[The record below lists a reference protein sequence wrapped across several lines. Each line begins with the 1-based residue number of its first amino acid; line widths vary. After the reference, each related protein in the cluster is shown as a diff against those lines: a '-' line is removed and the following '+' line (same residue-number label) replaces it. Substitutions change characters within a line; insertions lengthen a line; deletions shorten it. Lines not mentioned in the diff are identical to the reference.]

1 MIDELLFKTNHLG
14 KDGFTWWIG
23 QVADAT
29 VWKAKTLPVNY
40 TDPDKKDT
48 NWPERCKVRII
59 GYHSFNKNELDDK
72 ELPLAHIMMDPT
84 LGSGQG
90 GEGITSNLQGG
101 EVCFGFFLD
110 GDDAQQ
116 PVIVGLLPRPRQAKN
131 ELEDRDFAFKPFTGY
146 TGTVPP
152 TKRTITPPS
161 PPKEAPA
168 PPTFTDSSGTEYSYD
183 GNPFTGW
190 GSTDSFNN
198 RIPFN
203 FTTSFIGAGDTSTQL
218 NYNVNFNDYIT
229 TTGEN
234 AAVQAFIKATTF
246 TYVPPSECKNNLIG
260 QITQILQDFI
270 GFTNGIQKYA
280 EVYIDPILNTVVDI
294 TSQIR
299 SAVESVASIIRLIIN
314 SLRGTIIKC
323 VTALFKKFFNLQK
336 DPLKTILSQ
345 SFKNIINIVYCIFEQ
360 ILPQLLDFLT
370 QLLSDMVDNVTSAPL
385 CAINSLVSG
394 ILAKVMDTVESALDV
409 VLSGVSWLTGG
420 LSSVFNVLNQASSL
434 ATQIYNFISCDDLKC
449 TTPSKWVSNI
459 GPSQEAADNWSKM
472 VGDVNVFKGIS
483 EDLGSIESAISG
495 LPIYTGSMANMTGRT
510 ITQIK
515 TILQEKT
522 ILTISNPGTGYTTG
536 ITTYR
541 NVPLVSVTGVGDG
554 ARATIGVGTGVVYS
568 AVVTK
573 SGKGYNQGDILTV
586 DKKNTGNLG
595 SGLLFVVPE
604 VKTIVNS
611 YYDACANSVNDP
623 KTQDD
628 LPPNDGST
636 KYKKCIPPKVEVY
649 PDGYGAKLTPVI
661 RRGKI
666 IHIDI
671 NSPGFGYEYEPTIT
685 IVDKSGY
692 GKSAKAISK
701 IDENGSI
708 TDVIILDT
716 GLGYCPPPV
725 GIGSTTRDIDMYLT
739 ASRTRIY
746 EGDSVTFIITSS
758 DNETPT
764 EVEYSLRG
772 IDQQFIS
779 QPISGVIS
787 LTDGRAEFKVDTLID
802 EVNSTKDLTL
812 ELPLYDKKRNVLVED
827 SRENPKNK
835 RTNYSLSADEY
846 IINEG
851 SPFKIKLK
859 TKNVDD
865 GTSVPFVIRGVNED
879 LIQDYSTYT
888 AFEVFDNEAEIKFKT
903 KKGVISKNAMFRLEL
918 VNNQASIGIS
928 INKVKTIVVPEPQLC
943 VTGLQLIRP
952 GIGYGPND
960 TATDGINTY
969 ELIISPANGAIF
981 GAKPIST
988 PICGYNEPP
997 VIIINT
1003 LTGIGAELV
1012 PTMKLDD
1019 NNSNTIV
1026 NAAALAGISTDS
1038 IKVVDCV

>member
-23 QVADAT
+23 QVADASF
-29 VWKAKTLPVNY
+29 WKTKTLPVNY
-40 TDPDKKDT
+40 TDPEKKDL

-59 GYHSFNKNELDDK
+59 GYHSFNKNELKDE

-116 PVIVGLLPRPRQAKN
+116 PVVVGLLPRPRQVKN

-146 TGTVPP
+146 KGNVPP
-152 TKRTITPPS
+152 TKRTTTPPS
-161 PPKEAPA
+161 PPKEAPS
-168 PPTFTDSSGTEYSYD
+168 PPTFTDSSGTEYAYD

-198 RIPFN
+198 RIPFDP
-203 FTTSFIGAGDTSTQL
+203 TLSLVGIDTSTQL

-229 TTGEN
+229 TTSEN

-246 TYVPPSECKNNLIG
+246 TYIPPSECKNNLIG
-260 QITQILQDFI
+260 QITQVLQDFI

-280 EVYIDPILNTVVDI
+280 DVYIDPILNTVVDMA
-294 TSQIR
+294 SQIR

-314 SLRGTIIKC
+314 SLRGAIIKC
-323 VTALFKKFFNLQK
+323 VTALFKRFFNIQK
-336 DPLKTILSQ
+336 DPIKTILSQ
-345 SFKNIINIVYCIFEQ
+345 SFKNIINIVYCIFEK

-385 CAINSLVSG
+385 CAINSLVAG
-394 ILAKVMDTVESALDV
+394 ILSKVMDTVESALDV

-420 LSSVFNVLNQASSL
+420 LSSVFNVLNQVSSL
-434 ATQIYNFISCDDLKC
+434 ASQIYNFIGCDDLKC

-459 GPSQEAADNWSKM
+459 GPSQESADNWSKM
-472 VGDVNVFKGIS
+472 VGDINIFKGIS
-483 EDLGSIESAISG
+483 EDLGSVESAIAG
-495 LPIYTGSMANMTGRT
+495 LPIYSGSIPFYSECAD
-510 ITQIK
+510 
-515 TILQEKT
+515 
-522 ILTISNPGTGYTTG
+522 
-536 ITTYR
+536 
-541 NVPLVSVTGVGDG
+541 LV
-554 ARATIGVGTGVVYS
+554 
-568 AVVTK
+568 
-573 SGKGYNQGDILTV
+573 N
-586 DKKNTGNLG
+586 N
-595 SGLLFVVPE
+595 
-604 VKTIVNS
+604 
-611 YYDACANSVNDP
+611 P

-661 RRGKI
+661 RGGKI

-671 NSPGFGYEYEPTIT
+671 ISPGFGYNYEPTIT

-692 GKSAKAISK
+692 GKNAKAISK
-701 IDENGSI
+701 IDTNGSI

-716 GLGYCPPPV
+716 GSDYCPPPV
-725 GIGSTTRDIDMYLT
+725 SIGSTFDMYLT
-739 ASRTRIY
+739 ASRSRIY
-746 EGDSVTFIITSS
+746 EGESVTFTITSS
-758 DNETPT
+758 DNEIPS
-764 EVEYSLRG
+764 EVEYSIQG
-772 IDQQFIS
+772 VEQQFIR
-779 QPISGVIS
+779 QPVSGVIP
-787 LTDGRAEFKVDTLID
+787 LTDGRAEFKVDTTID
-802 EVNSTKDLTL
+802 EVIGTKVLTF
-812 ELPLYDKKRNVLVED
+812 ELPVYDRRRSILLED
-827 SRENPKNK
+827 GLENPNNK
-835 RTNYSLSADEY
+835 DTNYNLSADEY
-846 IINEG
+846 SINEG
-851 SPFKIKLK
+851 SSFKIKLK
-859 TKNVDD
+859 TKNVVD
-865 GTSVPFVIRGVNED
+865 GTLVPFIIRGVSSE

-888 AFEVFDNEAEIKFKT
+888 AFEVFDNMAEIRFKT
-903 KKGVISKNAMFRLEL
+903 KKGVITKNAVFKLEL
-918 VNNQASIGIS
+918 VNKQASIGVL
-928 INKVKTIVVPEPQLC
+928 INKVKTIVVPEPELC
-943 VTGLQLIRP
+943 LTGLQLIRP

-981 GAKPIST
+981 GAKPISA

-1026 NAAALAGISTDS
+1026 NAATLAGISTDS